1 MTSVAASDIEK
12 LSLYHDEIVNEPQAL
27 TADHHDFLMERHGSV
42 QLDPLPSSDPAD
54 PLNWPNW
61 KKNYEIIL
69 IAFQTFSSTFM
80 AAGLT
85 HAYEPMA
92 EAYGITPH
100 ESTYFTSAQICVLG
114 ILPLFWVPIMN
125 TYGRRPFLTFSALA
139 CCALNIGGGFC
150 TTYGQQMA
158 TRILVALFISTG
170 YSAGSSVV
178 ADLAFSHERGKKN
191 GWWSLGLII
200 GTPGGPFFMGFVQY
214 HVGTKWIYFTF
225 AIMNFIQFV
234 LWLLADE
241 TVYVR
246 QSEPSSIISKRTN
259 GVIKNWFGFCKQT
272 QNEIHWSLF
281 VRPLK
286 QAASFNVT
294 MAVIAASITFCYAN
308 ILLVVEM
315 PQTFGVLFHL
325 NAQQLSLHYIA
336 LIVGSI
342 IGELLSGHV
351 SDWWM
356 RICYEKR
363 GGKRVIV
370 DRLWVSYYGYIFV
383 IVGLIV
389 WGIYLNRVKENHW
402 TISPLIGAAIMA
414 VGNDIIATVLTA
426 FAIDNHPDYASD
438 IGLYLNLG
446 RQIFGFIGPFYLT
459 LMIESLT
466 YAGAAGLMIGLMV
479 VFAFGPT
486 ALAHLVGHKHMA
498 GKYELCIT

>member
-1 MTSVAASDIEK
+1 MK
-12 LSLYHDEIVNEPQAL
+12 
-27 TADHHDFLMERHGSV
+27 RHGSV

-54 PLNWPNW
+54 PLNWPDW

-85 HAYEPMA
+85 PAYEPMA
-92 EAYGITPH
+92 EEYGILPH
-100 ESTYFTSAQICVLG
+100 SATYLTSAQICVLG
-114 ILPLFWVPIMN
+114 IVPLFWVPIMN
-125 TYGRRPFLTFSALA
+125 AYGRRPFLTFSVLA

-158 TRILVALFISTG
+158 TRVLLAFFISIG

-191 GWWSLGLII
+191 GWWSLGLIL
-200 GTPGGPFFMGFVQY
+200 GTPGGPFFMGVVQF
-214 HVGTKWIYFTF
+214 HAGTKWIYFTF
-225 AIMNFIQFV
+225 VIMNFIQFV
-234 LWLLADE
+234 LWIFSDE

-246 QSEPSSIISKRTN
+246 QTGIHITHASRNGLKNWLGFNKRTDKD
-259 GVIKNWFGFCKQT
+259 VNWSIF
-272 QNEIHWSLF
+272 I
-281 VRPLK
+281 RPLK
-286 QAASFNVT
+286 QAMNFNVA
-294 MAVIAASITFCYAN
+294 MAVIGASVTFCYAN

-315 PQTFGVLFHL
+315 PQTFGVLFNL

-336 LIVGSI
+336 LIIGSV

-356 RICYEKR
+356 MICYKKR

-370 DRLWVSYYGYIFV
+370 DRLWISYYGYVF
-383 IVGLIV
+383 IVVELIV
-389 WGIYLNRVKENHW
+389 WGIYLNKVEENHW
-402 TISPLIGAAIMA
+402 NISPLIGAAIMA

-426 FAIDNHPDYASD
+426 FAIDSHPEYASD
-438 IGLYLNLG
+438 IGLYLNLV

-459 LMIESLT
+459 LMIETLS
-466 YAGAAGLMIGLMV
+466 YAGAAGLMIGLVV

-486 ALAHLVGHKHMA
+486 ALAHLG
-498 GKYELCIT
+498 